1 MWNCARLADRCRA
14 LLCSL
19 TFGRCYSDESGDS
32 HDVSML
38 SALESRKSSTPAG
51 KRFVNSALHSGSVR
65 ASAAVALG
73 GGDGPALGET
83 RLDDDRLRLV
93 VYLARAV
100 AGGETRRTFRLEQ
113 LPGSSS
119 GAELNLS
126 VRRSCCSFKKRDP
139 AVLVTSSCLVCVY
152 QKIL

>member
-32 HDVSML
+32 HDVSTL

-51 KRFVNSALHSGSVR
+51 KRLVKSALHSGSVR
-65 ASAAVALG
+65 VSAAAALG

-100 AGGETRRTFRLEQ
+100 AGGEARRTFRFRTTAWLIVGRGAQPIRSPQ
-113 LPGSSS
+113 LLQLQETRSSS
-119 GAELNLS
+119 AGH
-126 VRRSCCSFKKRDP
+126 V
-139 AVLVTSSCLVCVY
+139 
-152 QKIL
+152 

>member
-1 MWNCARLADRCRA
+1 MLNCARLADRCRA

-19 TFGRCYSDESGDS
+19 TFGRCYRDESGDS
-32 HDVSML
+32 HDVSTL

-51 KRFVNSALHSGSVR
+51 KRLVNSVLHSGSVR

-100 AGGETRRTFRLEQ
+100 AGGEARPHVPSRTTAWLFVGRGAQPIRSPLLLQ
-113 LPGSSS
+113 LQEKRSS
-119 GAELNLS
+119 GAGH
-126 VRRSCCSFKKRDP
+126 V
-139 AVLVTSSCLVCVY
+139 
-152 QKIL
+152 

>member
-1 MWNCARLADRCRA
+1 M
-14 LLCSL
+14 
-19 TFGRCYSDESGDS
+19 
-32 HDVSML
+32 

-51 KRFVNSALHSGSVR
+51 KRLVKSALHSGSVR
-65 ASAAVALG
+65 VSAAAALG

-83 RLDDDRLRLV
+83 RIDDDRLRLV

-100 AGGETRRTFRLEQ
+100 AGGEARRTFRREQ